1 MGKHISDYIELPGI
15 IVRSDRSDLNGNIIP
30 DKKVLF
36 ILEIDNIGIIREE
49 PDENDEL
56 TRSAI
61 SDKQGNY
68 YTVLMDYRK
77 LKHYIEKVKINY
89 RKQQLLTLRQ

>member
-1 MGKHISDYIELPGI
+1 MAKHISDYIELPGL
-15 IVRSDRSDLNGNIIP
+15 IVRSDRVDTHGNP
-30 DKKVLF
+30 LSDKKVLF
-36 ILEIDNIGIIREE
+36 VLEIDNIGIIREE

-56 TRSAI
+56 TRTAI

-77 LKHYIEKVKINY
+77 LKHYLERVKINH